1 MSLVLAWLWLS
12 FLNRFC
18 QNRGYGG
25 GGGKRGRT
33 RPAAGAH
40 EESLLEGYS
49 PPPPAPA
56 LRLHYCYCYWYT
68 HRDPLRWREP
78 PPLSCLT
85 AGGIGSV
92 YQKAFLTTPTG
103 IFPEYSPVN
112 PLENVKLLRDEQ
124 KRVYTCSLS
133 CMQRKTNAIDHAKLC
148 RNGYIARFW
157 TIWNQE
163 PYLVK
168 CNKLHHLTR
177 RPKVICAQSRLLS
190 FIRHVLV
197 QIILRQEHHSQPGAI
212 LE

>member
-1 MSLVLAWLWLS
+1 MIVILVQLLPESGVRRWGREEGKDSPRRWSARGELARRLFS
-12 FLNRFC
+12 
-18 QNRGYGG
+18 
-25 GGGKRGRT
+25 
-33 RPAAGAH
+33 
-40 EESLLEGYS
+40 
-49 PPPPAPA
+49 PAPA

-103 IFPEYSPVN
+103 IFPEYSSVN

-197 QIILRQEHHSQPGAI
+197 QFILRQEHHSQPGAI